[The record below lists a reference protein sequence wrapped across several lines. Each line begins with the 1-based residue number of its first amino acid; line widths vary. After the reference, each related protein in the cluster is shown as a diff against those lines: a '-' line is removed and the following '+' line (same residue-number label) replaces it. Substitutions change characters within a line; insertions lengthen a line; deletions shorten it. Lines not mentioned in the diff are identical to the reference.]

1 MSMRTVEKQ
10 DFRKAAKLKALA
22 RVIGLGKSIKRPVA
36 YANSDNFKDWQQLL
50 KVFLKLAP
58 TPVFE
63 A

>member
-36 YANSDNFKDWQQLL
+36 HANSYNFKD
-50 KVFLKLAP
+50 
-58 TPVFE
+58 
-63 A
+63 